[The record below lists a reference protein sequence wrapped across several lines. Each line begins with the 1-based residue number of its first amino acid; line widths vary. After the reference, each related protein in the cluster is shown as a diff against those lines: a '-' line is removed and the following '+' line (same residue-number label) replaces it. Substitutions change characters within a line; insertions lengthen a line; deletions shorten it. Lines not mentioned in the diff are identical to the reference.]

1 MSGISMTVTPGK
13 MGEVLKAY
21 IIKEKTGH
29 HYSQLVPLLIFER
42 VFDGIAMIIM
52 ALGGVFFFRQS
63 LLFFIFATCMVIGFF
78 VFIGAKDLVILGI
91 NWFEKRFFHIKILD
105 FALEFFTHSTKLLTF
120 QNIVVSVILGVI
132 AWSFEG
138 IALYLL
144 VSQIIPVHTLKDIF
158 YALFI
163 FSFSSIAG
171 FLVLIPGGVGV
182 AEGSISSFLVLFFH
196 MTIPQSIFATLIF
209 RFSTL
214 WFGVLIG
221 GIFLLKT
228 LKKMHLSSN
237 SLQNTNPKKVKSG
250 FKKN

>member
-29 HYSQLVPLLIFER
+29 NYSQLVPLLIFER

-63 LLFFIFATCMVIGFF
+63 ILFFIFATCMVIGFF
-78 VFIGAKDLVILGI
+78 VFIGAKDIVIAGI
-91 NWFEKRFFHIKILD
+91 NWFEKRFFHVKTLD

-120 QNIVVSVILGVI
+120 QNILVSVLLGVI

-138 IALYLL
+138 VALYLL
-144 VSQIIPVHTLKDIF
+144 ISQVIPVNTFKDIF

-196 MTIPQSIFATLIF
+196 MSLPQAIFTTLVF

-214 WFGVLIG
+214 WFGVFIG
-221 GIFLLKT
+221 GIFLLRT
-228 LKKMHLSSN
+228 LKKMHLESN
-237 SLQNTNPKKVKSG
+237 PIQHSDSKKIKS
-250 FKKN
+250 